1 MITWLENN
9 KRFIIGFLATVTTT
23 ILFYIFYL
31 VIVNQNVGSIESF
44 VENQVIDNQLL
55 FMVTLDILAKIMIG
69 ISAVYLILVVLK
81 FLFDNLRKQVKGREK
96 A

>member
-31 VIVNQNVGSIESF
+31 VTVNQNVGSIEGF

-69 ISAVYLILVVLK
+69 ISAVYFFLVVLK
-81 FLFDNLRKQVKGREK
+81 FLFDILRKQVKGREK

>member
-1 MITWLENN
+1 M
-9 KRFIIGFLATVTTT
+9 
-23 ILFYIFYL
+23 

-69 ISAVYLILVVLK
+69 ISAVYFILVVLK

>member
-69 ISAVYLILVVLK
+69 ISAVYFILVVLK